1 MKVIELDFEKGHNLL
16 LFFFFLTSFL
26 LLNINV
32 MACTV
37 ILKQTKRKKPLI
49 HLSLSYFEFLLCGHG
64 PNPR

>member
-16 LFFFFLTSFL
+16 LFFLTSFL
-26 LLNINV
+26 LLHINV

-49 HLSLSYFEFLLCGHG
+49 HLSLSYFEFLLYGHG